1 MKADYQSLFLLLP
14 MDEAT
19 DAVNSTVS
27 QCDTLTAIQPVIG
40 ATGGKT
46 TSSG

>member
-27 QCDTLTAIQPVIG
+27 QCDTLTAIG